1 MLMFVNLNMR
11 LRPGL
16 VKRLYTAGPGP
27 SAEAASKPV
36 DKLHGSYHWTYER
49 ALSVAS
55 LGLVGSAF
63 AFYPNKLVDFAL
75 GLVLPLH
82 SHLGFSAIITDY
94 LPQRKFPKVYPMAMG
109 ALYGLTGACLYG
121 LYALNTEGPG
131 LCEFVANVWTTKKS
145 KSDLDSE

>member
-1 MLMFVNLNMR
+1 MSSSRILGR
-11 LRPGL
+11 LRPRL
-16 VKRLYTAGPGP
+16 TKRLFSSEPTPAV
-27 SAEAASKPV
+27 ESKPV

-55 LGLVGSAF
+55 LGLVSGAF

-94 LPQRKFPKVYPMAMG
+94 LPKRKFPVVYPVAMG
-109 ALYGLTGACLYG
+109 ALYGMTAITMYG

-131 LCEFVANVWTTKKS
+131 LCEFVANVWTAKRS
-145 KSDLDSE
+145 KESAESD